1 LYTQLISFESDEYA
15 SAVAKTLDEA
25 RNLIEAGFD
34 YVTDMESVKLFRKRK
49 WPDYRVK
56 RKTSRNKVL
65 SYIG

>member
-34 YVTDMESVKLFRKRK
+34 YVTDMENVKLFRKRK
-49 WPDYRVK
+49 
-56 RKTSRNKVL
+56 
-65 SYIG
+65 